1 MTLLK
6 KRSLIKGALVVTA
19 FALTVKLFGMLFRLY
34 LTGRIGSEGIGLYQL
49 ILSLYGMFTTF
60 ATAGITVTVSRL
72 AAECAATAVD
82 SI

>member
-34 LTGRIGSEGIGLYQL
+34 LTGRIGSEGIWLYKL
-49 ILSLYGMFTTF
+49 IL
-60 ATAGITVTVSRL
+60 
-72 AAECAATAVD
+72 
-82 SI
+82 